1 MGSLLNYCRQMPVIG
16 FNSGKYDINVMKGL
30 LYKSIHKLNE
40 EEDSD
45 MSPIT
50 QIIKR
55 NSDYMCIS
63 AKRLKFLDIK
73 NYLAPGCSYKQFLEA
88 YKCKE
93 AKGFFSL
100 RLGR

>member
-1 MGSLLNYCRQMPVIG
+1 
-16 FNSGKYDINVMKGL
+16 MKGL
-30 LYKSIHKLNE
+30 LYKSIHILNGGD
-40 EEDSD
+40 DSD

-55 NSDYMCIS
+55 DSDYMCIS
-63 AKRLKFLDIK
+63 SKWLKFLDIK
-73 NYLAPGCSYKQFLEA
+73 NYLAPECSYKQFLKA

-93 AKGFFSL
+93 SKGVFSL